1 MDARFTETLRPFLPF
16 LHGDPITAETPL
28 RELGLDSM
36 QAIEL
41 MFALED
47 TFGAPLPDEALVEET
62 FRTAGSLW
70 AALLPAVGTATA
82 DATTDA
88 TTDATVAATVAAT
101 ADATEAA

>member
-1 MDARFTETLRPFLPF
+1 MDARFTETLRPYLPF
-16 LHGDPITAETPL
+16 LQGDPITADTPL

-62 FRTAGSLW
+62 FRTAGNLW
-70 AALLPAVGTATA
+70 EALLPALPE
-82 DATTDA
+82 
-88 TTDATVAATVAAT
+88 AAAH
-101 ADATEAA
+101 ATEAA

>member
-1 MDARFTETLRPFLPF
+1 MDTRFTETLRPFLPF

-62 FRTAGSLW
+62 FRTAGNLW
-70 AALLPAVGTATA
+70 AALRPALTA
-82 DATTDA
+82 
-88 TTDATVAATVAAT
+88 VA